1 MYACKY
7 MNSWCRP
14 GTVRPFVSHHVGLIQ
29 HPRGSYLAFS
39 TLPFLRRLPTESFRW
54 NTTQTACSAIS
65 VYRISLFLPSS
76 LTAIRHRWP
85 FTLLDVFRSAPS
97 ILITF
102 LLPPSRHERCCH
114 VVCALLLVSAPCPSS
129 LTLARRC
136 ARVDHLSMVG
146 LRNALDPYPT
156 ISWLSAGPSMCGAG
170 RSLATHFGLLHGD
183 VLELIT
189 SRWCL
194 GLLHDDVLEL
204 IA

>member
-1 MYACKY
+1 
-7 MNSWCRP
+7 
-14 GTVRPFVSHHVGLIQ
+14 VSYHVGLVQ
-29 HPRGSYLAFS
+29 HPRDSCFMHLAFS

-65 VYRISLFLPSS
+65 VYCISLFLPSS
-76 LTAIRHRWP
+76 LMAIRHRWP
-85 FTLLDVFRSAPS
+85 FTLLDVFRSAPL
-97 ILITF
+97 IIITF
-102 LLPPSRHERCCH
+102 LLPPSCRERCCH
-114 VVCALLLVSAPCPSS
+114 VILVCALLLVSAPCPSS
-129 LTLARRC
+129 LTLAWRC

-170 RSLATHFGLLHGD
+170 RSLATHFGLLRGD
-183 VLELIT
+183 ALELIT
-189 SRWCL
+189 SRRCL